1 MSKILWYRVSAAV
14 LLALLAS
21 APVSGQPALTNDG
34 FTENFDSMLQDGT
47 LPPDGWTVYTIP
59 GSNGVWTALTGI
71 PVDQM
76 SPEFFGTP
84 SQGLSAVLYP
94 SSTPRTNNNGF
105 NAATDDAPDDRALT
119 TSPTGVSGSVLE
131 LVLTN
136 NTGRDLTSLSISYDI
151 RRFTVGA
158 GTSDTGN
165 GPGADELPGYWLF
178 YSLDGG
184 ATYTNVSDLNPDI
197 NSVPN
202 TVGVTHMPMD
212 VTAMPN
218 YLIDLSSSPLT
229 NGSMINFCWVDDN
242 GIASSPDQIIGLDNV
257 VITVP
262 AP

>member
-1 MSKILWYRVSAAV
+1 MSKIPWYRVSAALV
-14 LLALLAS
+14 LALLSS

-34 FTENFDSMLQDGT
+34 YTQNFDSMLQDGT
-47 LPPDGWTVYTIP
+47 WPPDGWFVYTIP
-59 GSNGVWTALTGI
+59 GSNQTWQPSVGI

-76 SPEFFGTP
+76 SPEFFGTQ
-84 SQGLSAVLYP
+84 SQGLTAVLYP
-94 SSTPRTNNNGF
+94 DTTPRTNNNGY
-105 NAATDDAPDDRALT
+105 NAATSDAPDDRALT
-119 TSPTGVSGSVLE
+119 TSPTGVAGAVLE
-131 LVLTN
+131 LLLTN

-158 GTSDTGN
+158 GANDTGN

-184 ATYTNVSDLNPDI
+184 STYTNVSDLNPDI

-212 VTAMPN
+212 VTGMPT

-229 NGSMINFCWVDDN
+229 AGATINFCWVDDN